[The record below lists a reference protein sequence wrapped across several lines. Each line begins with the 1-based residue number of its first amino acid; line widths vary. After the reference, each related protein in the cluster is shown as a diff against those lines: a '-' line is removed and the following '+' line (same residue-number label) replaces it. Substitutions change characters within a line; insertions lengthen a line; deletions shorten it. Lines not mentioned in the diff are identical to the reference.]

1 MEEDAKTQQLL
12 QSIMRRKNNSAI
24 AIAFDKASSDDA
36 SICRIAIAWI
46 SESKAHSMSCL
57 VKPPTDDFSCSRKV
71 TASMVAHSA
80 DFATVWDRQ
89 ILPLLKGDVLALYDA
104 SRTLHAL
111 KASYETSGRAFMLPE
126 LYIRDLRFLAITY
139 MPGLGND
146 SFISIIHRLRL
157 SADLDDAA
165 SRARACTSALDRL
178 QMIYPASGYGVPLS
192 MVLAGALNLPADT
205 LQEDTE
211 LENEEEEEEPAP
223 LLERLTNATR
233 FSLIPLLV
241 ICLCLFGYYMYRQR
255 QNEPAHVDFSSYSS
269 TEVPKSQ
276 KKELPR
282 FEAGKTYT
290 MMRGTYVVMNEKD
303 IDLFVTA
310 AKEHDTDKIRT
321 MLRNGQVL
329 VFQSAVPIEVTGDP
343 HGNGFVPITIKE
355 GDHAGQSGYAAY
367 SMITKSK

>member
-1 MEEDAKTQQLL
+1 MEEDIKTQQIL

-24 AIAFDKASSDDA
+24 AIAFDKASSDDT

-46 SESKAHSMSCL
+46 SESKAHSMTYL
-57 VKPPTDDFSCSRKV
+57 VKPPVDDFSCSRKV

-104 SRTLHAL
+104 SRTLRTL
-111 KASYETSGRAFMLPE
+111 KASYERSGRTFMLPE

-139 MPGLGND
+139 MPNLGND

-205 LQEDTE
+205 LQEEESMED
-211 LENEEEEEEPAP
+211 EEEEEPQP
-223 LLERLTNATR
+223 LSERLTHATR
-233 FSLIPLLV
+233 FSLIPLLI

-255 QNEPAHVDFSSYSS
+255 QNAPAHVDFSSYSS

-276 KKELPR
+276 KKEFPN
-282 FEAGKTYT
+282 FESGKTY
-290 MMRGTYVVMNEKD
+290 MMTRGTYVVINEKD
-303 IDLFVTA
+303 IDLFITV
-310 AKEHDTDKIRT
+310 AKNHDTDKIRT
-321 MLRNGQVL
+321 MLRNNQVL
-329 VFQSAVPIEVTGDP
+329 VFQSAVPIEVTGNP

-367 SMITKSK
+367 SMITKAK